1 MKSLFSSRIFWAQV
15 IALVGSF
22 MAVYGVDLPQE
33 QQAEIVQGLVVITSL
48 VTIGLRVVTSKAVS
62 LFGKK

>member
-1 MKSLFSSRIFWAQV
+1 MV
-15 IALVGSF
+15 ALVGSF
-22 MAVYGVDLPQE
+22 LAVYGIDLPVD

-62 LFGKK
+62 LFGKKQ